1 MIQRILVPKD
11 VRPVSADD
19 LKRPA
24 LRVTTYMDERTVVPP
39 ELSDA
44 PPLDGKSSIPQHL
57 PLGVLVE
64 RTLVPR
70 GMAVKRF
77 EIPEGQPEYHTE
89 QILDSRIVVPAR
101 IEPLTREEAE
111 KELGPPPEMTAEL
124 REVIE
129 PDIFITGD
137 ANLLMEPEEKRDTKY
152 DLVTRVASVI
162 AHICLIIFLILSP
175 KIFPVQVPT
184 QEEVNLGQKL
194 IDIYMPPESA
204 IPRPPAP
211 KVHISPKELNRVAPP
226 RVEAQPTPLPP
237 APTPAPNPERA
248 PNDLPAA
255 PTPHVPVNPEAV
267 PTPTQPTQPT
277 PSRLEPMLPTTP
289 TPNHLNLSLPQSSPG
304 KAIQDQLSDAIHHAG
319 GQGGIQPVG
328 PMGPGRGPGMGQGY
342 QILSDTQGVDFSS
355 YIQRLLATLRRNW
368 EVVMPESARMGD
380 NGVVYTTFTIYPNG
394 SVQAPDPNLERT
406 SGKEPLDNAAMSAI
420 HASNPFEPLPSQFHG
435 PYLKLRIIFL
445 YNPTPEQMNH
455 P

>member
-1 MIQRILVPKD
+1 MIRRTLVPKD
-11 VRPVSADD
+11 VRPVSPEDR
-19 LKRPA
+19 KRPA
-24 LRVTTYMDERTVVPP
+24 KRLTTYMDDRTVVPP

-44 PPLDGKSSIPQHL
+44 PPLDGKTSIPQHL
-57 PLGVLVE
+57 PLGVLVD

-70 GMAVKRF
+70 GMAVKHF
-77 EIPEGQPEYHTE
+77 EIPAGQPEYHTE
-89 QILDSRIVVPAR
+89 QILDSRIVVPAN

-111 KELGPPPEMTAEL
+111 KEMGPPPELTAEL

-137 ANLLMEPEEKRDTKY
+137 ANLLIEPEEKRDTKY

-162 AHICLIIFLILSP
+162 AHICLIIFLVLSP

-194 IDIYMPPESA
+194 IDIYMPPDSA
-204 IPRPPAP
+204 IPKPPAP

-226 RVEAQPTPLPP
+226 RAEVQPTPLPP
-237 APTPAPNPERA
+237 VPTPAPTPERA

-255 PTPHVPVNPEAV
+255 PTPRVPVPEPAI
-267 PTPTQPTQPT
+267 TQPTQPA
-277 PSRLEPMLPTTP
+277 PSRLEPLAPA
-289 TPNHLNLSLPQSSPG
+289 TPNPRLNLQLPQASPG
-304 KAIQDQLSDAIHHAG
+304 RAIQDQLNDAINHAG
-319 GQGGIQPVG
+319 KSGGTYSAPGIPGQG
-328 PMGPGRGPGMGQGY
+328 RGSGMGQGA
-342 QILSDTQGVDFSS
+342 QILSDTQGVDFSA
-355 YIQRLLATLRRNW
+355 YIQRLLASLKRNW

-394 SVQAPDPNLERT
+394 SVEAPDPTLERT
-406 SGKEPLDNAAMSAI
+406 SGKEPLDMAAMSAI

-445 YNPTPEQMNH
+445 YNPTPDQMNH

>member
-11 VRPVSADD
+11 VRPVSPDD
-19 LKRPA
+19 FKKPA
-24 LRVTTYMDERTVVPP
+24 RRLTTYMDERTVVPP

-77 EIPEGQPEYHTE
+77 EIPDGQPEYHTE
-89 QILDSRIVVPAR
+89 QILDSRIVVPAN
-101 IEPLTREEAE
+101 IEPLTHEEAE
-111 KELGPPPEMTAEL
+111 KESGPPLELTAEL

-137 ANLLMEPEEKRDTKY
+137 ANLLMEPEDKRDAKW
-152 DLVTRVASVI
+152 DLVTRVASVLV
-162 AHICLIIFLILSP
+162 HICLIIFLILSP

-194 IDIYMPPESA
+194 IDIYMPSESA
-204 IPRPPAP
+204 IPKPTAP

-226 RVEAQPTPLPP
+226 RVEAQPSPLPP
-237 APTPAPNPERA
+237 VPTPAPNPERA
-248 PNDLPAA
+248 PSDLPAA
-255 PTPHVPVNPEAV
+255 PTPRVPLP
-267 PTPTQPTQPT
+267 QPAPLQTTQPT
-277 PSRLEPMLPTTP
+277 PSRLEPIAPTTP
-289 TPNHLNLSLPQSSPG
+289 NPRLKLDLPQSSPG

-319 GQGGIQPVG
+319 TPGGMQPIG
-328 PMGPGRGPGMGQGY
+328 PRGPGRGPGMGQGY
-342 QILSDTQGVDFSS
+342 QILSDTQGVDFSG
-355 YIQRLLATLRRNW
+355 YIQRLLASLRRNW

-406 SGKEPLDNAAMSAI
+406 SGKEPLDMAAMSAI

>member
-11 VRPVSADD
+11 VRPVSPDD
-19 LKRPA
+19 LKKPA
-24 LRVTTYMDERTVVPP
+24 RRLTTYMDERTVVPP

-70 GMAVKRF
+70 GMAGKRF
-77 EIPEGQPEYHTE
+77 EIPDGQPEYHTE
-89 QILDSRIVVPAR
+89 QILDTRFVVPAN
-101 IEPLTREEAE
+101 IEPLTREEAD
-111 KELGPPPEMTAEL
+111 KEFGPPPELTAEL

-129 PDIFITGD
+129 PDMFITGD
-137 ANLLMEPEEKRDTKY
+137 ANLLMEPEDKRDAKW
-152 DLVTRVASVI
+152 DLVTRVASVLV
-162 AHICLIIFLILSP
+162 HICLIIFLILSP

-226 RVEAQPTPLPP
+226 RVEAQPSPLPP
-237 APTPAPNPERA
+237 VPTPAPNPERV

-255 PTPHVPVNPEAV
+255 PTPRVPLPEPAPV
-267 PTPTQPTQPT
+267 QPTQPQ
-277 PSRLEPMLPTTP
+277 PSRLEPIVPTTP
-289 TPNHLNLSLPQSSPG
+289 NPRLKLDLPQSSPG

-319 GQGGIQPVG
+319 VQGGGIQPAG
-328 PMGPGRGPGMGQGY
+328 PRGPGRGPGMGQGY
-342 QILSDTQGVDFSS
+342 QILSDTQGVDFSG
-355 YIQRLLATLRRNW
+355 YIQRLLASLRRNW

-406 SGKEPLDNAAMSAI
+406 SGKEPLDMAAMSAI

-445 YNPTPEQMNH
+445 YNPTPEQMN
-455 P
+455 PR

>member
-11 VRPVSADD
+11 VRPVSPEDR
-19 LKRPA
+19 KKPA
-24 LRVTTYMDERTVVPP
+24 LRLTTYMDERTVVPP

-70 GMAVKRF
+70 GMAVKQF
-77 EIPEGQPEYHTE
+77 EIPDRQPGIHTE
-89 QILDSRIVVPAR
+89 EILHSRMVVPAH

-111 KELGPPPEMTAEL
+111 KEAGPPPELTAEL

-129 PDIFITGD
+129 PDMFITGD
-137 ANLLMEPEEKRDTKY
+137 ANLLMEPEEKRDAKY
-152 DLVTRVASVI
+152 DLVTRVASVV

-194 IDIYMPPESA
+194 IDIYMPPDTA

-226 RVEAQPTPLPP
+226 RVEAQPSPLPP
-237 APTPAPNPERA
+237 VPTPTPNPERV

-255 PTPHVPVNPEAV
+255 PTPRVPLPEPAPV
-267 PTPTQPTQPT
+267 QPTQPT
-277 PSRLEPMLPTTP
+277 PSHLEPLAPTTP
-289 TPNHLNLSLPQSSPG
+289 NPRLKLDLPQSSPG
-304 KAIQDQLSDAIHHAG
+304 KEIQDQLSDAIHHST
-319 GQGGIQPVG
+319 GQGGGIQPVG
-328 PMGPGRGPGMGQGY
+328 PRGSGGGPAVGEA

-355 YIQRLLATLRRNW
+355 YIKRLLATLTRNW
-368 EVVMPESARMGD
+368 YAVMPESARMGD
-380 NGVVYTTFTIYPNG
+380 NGLVYTTFTIYPNG
-394 SVQAPDPNLERT
+394 SVQSPDPTLERT
-406 SGKEPLDNAAMSAI
+406 SGKEPLDMAAMSAI